1 MPEGQLTTL
10 SEVAKGFLPPALV
23 TFFIVGGPLCGVLTS
38 MVPVI
43 MMTCSQIQA
52 AAETG
57 LFPAVA
63 AKKNKHGIS
72 PVVLVFVM
80 LFAIVITSTGATFGV
95 LMTLFSFANCLGD
108 IVLCIIPFFLCK
120 KYPHAYRHAGFTM
133 PLWVLYAMSVFAIV
147 VAAYLSYSAL
157 LTLGATVWLLPAIF
171 AVVFVAYVLLRI
183 AYLKRQGRDL
193 MTELKAPPMPPS
205 KSARPSAPP
214 WTRAS
219 KKASYPYYPL
229 YREHPGGSSAGVL
242 SCISIQH
249 AVFPI

>member
-10 SEVAKGFLPPALV
+10 SEVAKGFLPPALA

-108 IVLCIIPFFLCK
+108 IVLCIIPFFLRK
-120 KYPHAYRHAGFTM
+120 KYPHACRHAGFTM
-133 PLWVLYAMSVFAIV
+133 PLWVLYAMSVFAP
-147 VAAYLSYSAL
+147 SSWPR
-157 LTLGATVWLLPAIF
+157 TC
-171 AVVFVAYVLLRI
+171 RI
-183 AYLKRQGRDL
+183 RR
-193 MTELKAPPMPPS
+193 
-205 KSARPSAPP
+205 
-214 WTRAS
+214 
-219 KKASYPYYPL
+219 
-229 YREHPGGSSAGVL
+229 
-242 SCISIQH
+242 C
-249 AVFPI
+249 